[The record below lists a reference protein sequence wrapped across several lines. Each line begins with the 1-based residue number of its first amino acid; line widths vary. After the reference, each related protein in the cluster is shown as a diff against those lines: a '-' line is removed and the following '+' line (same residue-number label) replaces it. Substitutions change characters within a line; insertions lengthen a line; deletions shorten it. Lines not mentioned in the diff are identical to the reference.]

1 MSEFNQQ
8 KFINSLSNIQGARI
22 SQISNPS
29 TPNHIHIFSSLPSTN
44 QTLWQLID
52 SGASPGTIV
61 IATQQTAG
69 RGQWGRNWI
78 SSMGGL
84 YMSVA
89 FAKGYG
95 STITPNISISQTP
108 QLTLST
114 AWGIASTLQDY
125 GVPVKIKWPN
135 DLILE
140 NRKLGGILTETRIKK
155 EKIIWAVI
163 GIGIN
168 WSNSVPDTGIN
179 LQSHYRNQSIP
190 EISSLEML
198 AAIVFHGVD
207 SAIKQLLDSGIE
219 SILPGYNQLLINMG
233 QEVLVEN
240 RLGKI
245 VGVTNSG
252 ELKVKINPD
261 SATPKTQSQI
271 SPSEIYLKPG
281 TISLGYGA
289 EVRSKL

>member
-1 MSEFNQQ
+1 MSQFNQQ
-8 KFINSLSNIQGARI
+8 KFINSLSNIQRARI

-29 TPNHIHIFSSLPSTN
+29 TPHHLHIFSNIPSTN

-78 SSMGGL
+78 SSIGGL

-89 FAKGYG
+89 
-95 STITPNISISQTP
+95 PNISISQTP

-114 AWGIASTLQDY
+114 AWGIASNLQDY

-140 NRKLGGILTETRIKK
+140 NRKLGGILTETRINKK
-155 EKIIWAVI
+155 KISQAII

-168 WSNSVPDTGIN
+168 WANSVPDTGIN
-179 LQSHYRNQSIP
+179 LQSYYRNQSQP
-190 EISSLEML
+190 EIFSLEML

-207 SAIKQLLDSGIE
+207 SGIKQLSESGIE
-219 SILPGYNQLLINMG
+219 SILPAYTQLLINIG
-233 QEVLVEN
+233 QEVVVED
-240 RLGKI
+240 RIGEV

-252 ELKVKINPD
+252 ELKVKINPNP
-261 SATPKTQSQI
+261 ATLNTQSQI
-271 SPSEIYLKPG
+271 FSSEINLKPG
-281 TISLGYGA
+281 TISLGYGQISRGVG
-289 EVRSKL
+289 E

>member
-8 KFINSLSNIQGARI
+8 KFINSLSNIQGTRI
-22 SQISNPS
+22 SHISNPS
-29 TPNHIHIFSSLPSTN
+29 SPNHLHIFSSLPSTN

-69 RGQWGRNWI
+69 RGQWGRNWKSTI
-78 SSMGGL
+78 GGL

-89 FAKGYG
+89 
-95 STITPNISISQTP
+95 TNISIPQTP

-114 AWGIASTLQDY
+114 AWGIASSLEDY

-155 EKIIWAVI
+155 KKISQAVI

-168 WSNSVPDTGIN
+168 WANSVPDTGIN
-179 LQSHYRNQSIP
+179 LQSYYRNQSQP
-190 EISSLEML
+190 KISSLEML
-198 AAIVFHGVD
+198 AAIVFHGLD

-219 SILPGYNQLLINMG
+219 NILPGYTQLLINMG

-281 TISLGYGA
+281 TISLGYGQISKG
-289 EVRSKL
+289 VRE

>member
-8 KFINSLSNIQGARI
+8 KFINSLSNIQGTRVSKI
-22 SQISNPS
+22 FNSL
-29 TPNHIHIFSSLPSTN
+29 TPNHLHIFSTLPSTN

-52 SGASPGTIV
+52 SGVSPGAIV

-78 SSMGGL
+78 SSIGGL

-89 FAKGYG
+89 FPKGCG
-95 STITPNISISQTP
+95 CMIASNISISQTS

-114 AWGIASTLQDY
+114 AWGIAASLQDY

-140 NRKLGGILTETRIKK
+140 NRKLGGILTETRVKK
-155 EKIIWAVI
+155 EKIAWVVI

-168 WSNSVPDTGIN
+168 WANSVPETGIN
-179 LQSHYRNQSIP
+179 LQSYYRNQFQT

-198 AAIVFHGVD
+198 AAIVFHGLE
-207 SAIKQLLDSGIE
+207 SAIQQLLDSGIE
-219 SILPGYNQLLINMG
+219 NILPAYNQLLINMG
-233 QEVLVEN
+233 QQVLVEDH
-240 RLGKI
+240 LGKV

-252 ELKVKINPD
+252 ELKVKINPG
-261 SATPKTQSQI
+261 SPTLKTQFQI
-271 SPSEIYLKPG
+271 LSSEIYLKPG
-281 TISLGYGA
+281 RVSLGYN
-289 EVRSKL
+289 SQL